1 MCLEVYEL
9 DPAHSL
15 STLGLAWQSLFKKTE
30 VKLDLLTDIDM
41 LLMVEKGIRG
51 GIGHS
56 IYRYAKANNKYM
68 KDYDKNKEL
77 TYLQYWD
84 VNNLYGWAM
93 SQKLPVNNFEWIK
106 DTSQFNE
113 DFIKNYNEESDKGY
127 FLEVDV
133 QYLEKLHELHND
145 LPFLSK
151 RIGIEKVEKLIAS
164 LHHKTEHVIQIRN
177 LKQPLNTW
185 ISFKKSS

>member
-1 MCLEVYEL
+1 
-9 DPAHSL
+9 
-15 STLGLAWQSLFKKTE
+15 
-30 VKLDLLTDIDM
+30 M

-51 GIGHS
+51 GICHS

-93 SQKLPVNNFEWIK
+93 SQKLPVNSFEQIK
-106 DTSQFNE
+106 HTSHFNE
-113 DFIKNYNEESDKGY
+113 DFQKKKNYNKESDEGY

-133 QYLEKLHELHND
+133 HYPEKLHELHND
-145 LPFLSK
+145 LPFLSERMKFGKIKKLVTNLHETEYIIHIINSKQALNHGLVLKNVHRVIKFNQEDRLK
-151 RIGIEKVEKLIAS
+151 RYIKIIK
-164 LHHKTEHVIQIRN
+164 KTR
-177 LKQPLNTW
+177 
-185 ISFKKSS
+185 SKK